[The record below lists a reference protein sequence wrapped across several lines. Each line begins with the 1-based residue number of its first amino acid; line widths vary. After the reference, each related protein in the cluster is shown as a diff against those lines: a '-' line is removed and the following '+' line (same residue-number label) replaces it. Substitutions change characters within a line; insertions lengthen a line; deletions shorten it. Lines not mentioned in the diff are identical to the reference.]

1 MPNATPFALSRRALI
16 AAGAALP
23 FAARAQAAWKPSR
36 PVTLIVPFAAGSGT
50 DSVSRL
56 LASLLEQEWGSQVV
70 VDNRP
75 GANGAIAAVA
85 TARATPD
92 GHTVMITTNSP
103 HGATPAL
110 MKRPTYDA
118 INDFTPIGRMG
129 TYIFVLAVNDQVPAR
144 NLQEFLALARSQPGK
159 LTYAS
164 GNTTGVV
171 GGAMLTSLG
180 NIQMEHVPYR
190 STPPAMTDVIS
201 GRVTGIIVDVA
212 ASRGFL
218 QEGKLRSLGITSATR
233 TPLLPNEPTLAEA
246 GLPGFELLSWMGAV
260 GPARMPVE
268 ITTAWNA
275 ALRKVWERQE
285 TADRLAT
292 FGIER
297 VTSTPEEFGA
307 FIRSQIETWARQIKA
322 AGIEMDR
329 KVMAALAFDEPAA
342 FAALVEKAKA
352 AGAA

>member
-1 MPNATPFALSRRALI
+1 MPKITHRPMSRRTLI
-16 AAGAALP
+16 GGAAALP
-23 FAARAQAAWKPSR
+23 FAARAQAAWKPTR

-56 LASLLEQEWGSQVV
+56 LAMLLEQEWGSQVV
-70 VDNRP
+70 VENRP
-75 GANGAIAAVA
+75 GGNGAIAAVA
-85 TARATPD
+85 AARAAPD
-92 GHTVMITTNSP
+92 GQTVMITTNSP

-260 GPARMPVE
+260 GPARLPAEVV
-268 ITTAWNA
+268 TAWNA

-297 VTSTPEEFGA
+297 VTSSPAEFGA

-322 AGIEMDR
+322 AGIEP
-329 KVMAALAFDEPAA
+329 E
-342 FAALVEKAKA
+342 
-352 AGAA
+352 

>member
-1 MPNATPFALSRRALI
+1 MPKITLLPMSRRALMG
-16 AAGAALP
+16 AAAALP

-85 TARATPD
+85 TARTAPD

-260 GPARMPVE
+260 GPARMPAEVV
-268 ITTAWNA
+268 TAWNA
-275 ALRKVWERQE
+275 ALRKVWERPE
-285 TADRLAT
+285 TADRLAS

-322 AGIEMDR
+322 AGIEP
-329 KVMAALAFDEPAA
+329 E
-342 FAALVEKAKA
+342 
-352 AGAA
+352 

>member
-1 MPNATPFALSRRALI
+1 MKTNTYNISRAALGIFAAALALPLAAQSYPSKPIRMIIPFSAG
-16 AAGAALP
+16 GAADVP
-23 FAARAQAAWKPSR
+23 GRI
-36 PVTLIVPFAAGSGT
+36 VTQRLT
-50 DSVSRL
+50 DSL
-56 LASLLEQEWGSQVV
+56 KQQVL

-171 GGAMLTSLG
+171 GGAMLTSIG

-218 QEGKLRSLGITSATR
+218 QEGRLRSLGITSATR

-260 GPARMPVE
+260 GPARMPAE
-268 ITTAWNA
+268 IVTAWNA
-275 ALRKVWERQE
+275 AMRKVWERQE
-285 TADRLAT
+285 TADRLAIL
-292 FGIER
+292 GIER
-297 VTSTPEEFGA
+297 VTSTPEEFSA

-322 AGIEMDR
+322 AGIEP
-329 KVMAALAFDEPAA
+329 E
-342 FAALVEKAKA
+342 
-352 AGAA
+352 

>member
-1 MPNATPFALSRRALI
+1 MPMISTLPLSRRALI
-16 AAGAALP
+16 GAAAALP

-56 LASLLEQEWGSQVV
+56 LATLLEQEWGSQVV

-85 TARATPD
+85 TARAAPD

-171 GGAMLTSLG
+171 GGAMLGLG
-180 NIQMEHVPYR
+180 RALGETVAVYTVLNLVYDIRIEVLLSAGGNVASM
-190 STPPAMTDVIS
+190 
-201 GRVTGIIVDVA
+201 IVNKFGEADQVELQALMA
-212 ASRGFL
+212 AGFVL
-218 QEGKLRSLGITSATR
+218 FLV
-233 TPLLPNEPTLAEA
+233 TLAVNFLA
-246 GLPGFELLSWMGAV
+246 NFIINKT
-260 GPARMPVE
+260 ARE
-268 ITTAWNA
+268 
-275 ALRKVWERQE
+275 
-285 TADRLAT
+285 
-292 FGIER
+292 
-297 VTSTPEEFGA
+297 
-307 FIRSQIETWARQIKA
+307 
-322 AGIEMDR
+322 
-329 KVMAALAFDEPAA
+329 
-342 FAALVEKAKA
+342 
-352 AGAA
+352 

>member
-1 MPNATPFALSRRALI
+1 
-16 AAGAALP
+16 
-23 FAARAQAAWKPSR
+23 
-36 PVTLIVPFAAGSGT
+36 
-50 DSVSRL
+50 
-56 LASLLEQEWGSQVV
+56 
-70 VDNRP
+70 
-75 GANGAIAAVA
+75 
-85 TARATPD
+85 
-92 GHTVMITTNSP
+92 
-103 HGATPAL
+103 

-129 TYIFVLAVNDQVPAR
+129 TYIFVLAVNDQVPVR

-171 GGAMLTSLG
+171 GGAMLTSIG

-190 STPPAMTDVIS
+190 STPPAMTDVIA

-260 GPARMPVE
+260 GPARMPPE
-268 ITTAWNA
+268 IVTAWNA
-275 ALRKVWERQE
+275 ALLKVWERQE

-322 AGIEMDR
+322 AGIEP
-329 KVMAALAFDEPAA
+329 E
-342 FAALVEKAKA
+342 
-352 AGAA
+352 

>member
-1 MPNATPFALSRRALI
+1 MPMISTLPMSRRALI
-16 AAGAALP
+16 GAAAALP

-56 LASLLEQEWGSQVV
+56 LATLLEQEWGSQVV

-85 TARATPD
+85 TARAAPD

-118 INDFTPIGRMG
+118 INDFSPIGRMG
-129 TYIFVLAVNDQVPAR
+129 TYIFVLAVNDQVPVR

-212 ASRGFL
+212 ASRGFC
-218 QEGKLRSLGITSATR
+218 
-233 TPLLPNEPTLAEA
+233 
-246 GLPGFELLSWMGAV
+246 
-260 GPARMPVE
+260 
-268 ITTAWNA
+268 
-275 ALRKVWERQE
+275 RK
-285 TADRLAT
+285 ASCARLASPRP
-292 FGIER
+292 R
-297 VTSTPEEFGA
+297 VPRFCRMNR
-307 FIRSQIETWARQIKA
+307 RSRKPACRALNCCPGWVPLARRACRQRLSPPGMRRCARYGKGQKPLIGWRVLGLSA
-322 AGIEMDR
+322 
-329 KVMAALAFDEPAA
+329 
-342 FAALVEKAKA
+342 
-352 AGAA
+352 

>member
-1 MPNATPFALSRRALI
+1 MSEFGNMPVARRTLI
-16 AAGAALP
+16 GGAAALP

-56 LASLLEQEWGSQVV
+56 LAMLLEQEWGSQVV

-75 GANGAIAAVA
+75 GGNGAIAAVA
-85 TARATPD
+85 AARAAPD

-144 NLQEFLALARSQPGK
+144 NLQEFLALARAQPGK

-218 QEGKLRSLGITSATR
+218 QEG
-233 TPLLPNEPTLAEA
+233 
-246 GLPGFELLSWMGAV
+246 
-260 GPARMPVE
+260 
-268 ITTAWNA
+268 
-275 ALRKVWERQE
+275 
-285 TADRLAT
+285 
-292 FGIER
+292 
-297 VTSTPEEFGA
+297 
-307 FIRSQIETWARQIKA
+307 
-322 AGIEMDR
+322 
-329 KVMAALAFDEPAA
+329 
-342 FAALVEKAKA
+342 
-352 AGAA
+352 

>member
-1 MPNATPFALSRRALI
+1 
-16 AAGAALP
+16 
-23 FAARAQAAWKPSR
+23 
-36 PVTLIVPFAAGSGT
+36 
-50 DSVSRL
+50 
-56 LASLLEQEWGSQVV
+56 
-70 VDNRP
+70 
-75 GANGAIAAVA
+75 
-85 TARATPD
+85 
-92 GHTVMITTNSP
+92 
-103 HGATPAL
+103 

-118 INDFTPIGRMG
+118 INDFTPIVRMG

-260 GPARMPVE
+260 GPARMPPE
-268 ITTAWNA
+268 IVTAWNA

-285 TADRLAT
+285 TADRLAS

-297 VTSTPEEFGA
+297 VTSTPEEFGV

-322 AGIEMDR
+322 AGIEP
-329 KVMAALAFDEPAA
+329 E
-342 FAALVEKAKA
+342 
-352 AGAA
+352 